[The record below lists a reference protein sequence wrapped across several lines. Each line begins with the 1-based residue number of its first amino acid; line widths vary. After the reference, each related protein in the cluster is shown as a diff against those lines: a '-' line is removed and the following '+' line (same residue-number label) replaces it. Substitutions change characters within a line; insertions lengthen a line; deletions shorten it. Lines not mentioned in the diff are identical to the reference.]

1 MARSASQCSAELLP
15 SPADRN
21 SLAEDWLRLLGEA
34 VPLVLPT
41 VSPPPLSVREAC
53 VVSILIAVV
62 SPSDFGAELMPDVAA
77 AAARTP
83 PLVAVGCG
91 HRQDRKITNLG

>member
-15 SPADRN
+15 SPAERD

-34 VPLVLPT
+34 VPLLLPT
-41 VSPPPLSVREAC
+41 VSPPPLSDGVDDC
-53 VVSILIAVV
+53 VVSVLIAAM
-62 SPSDFGAELMPDVAA
+62 SPSDFGTEPIPDV

-83 PLVAVGCG
+83 PPAAVGCE
-91 HRQDRKITNLG
+91 HRHEGKITRLC